1 MNNLIKLD
9 NIISQVKRNCNI
21 SDAKFWGEYSI
32 CGLLLRLR
40 ELYRCEKGL
49 KLWERIPHEDI
60 SEWMS
65 EKENIWKELQNKEL
79 ENIIIAGSEFG
90 PFEVSDINKKL
101 ETENLIYGAG
111 YGIYMKP
118 SFFLAELVSKRKIDG
133 YEVYISGNEYARDLA
148 DYPAMLQD
156 SIIFARIDTTK
167 LRLWERFEELSV
179 RDPRSPLSYAF
190 SRYGINHGDKP
201 SADID
206 NKFSL
211 TALSEIE
218 TFIYHELGEAIEDE
232 NLGEEWKELIL
243 ELSGRKAEFFSRAI
257 KDLLADT
264 TEKGMINYIIKNQK
278 EGSLGFYIVF
288 LDGYRK
294 LLFPEIINAFGRFI
308 DTGDWELIEDARI
321 EGYKKAKG
329 YAERLLSIKREISDR
344 AQLLEYIEKEIV
356 DRRKAINF

>member
-1 MNNLIKLD
+1 LN

-49 KLWERIPHEDI
+49 KLWERVPQEDI

-79 ENIIIAGSEFG
+79 EDLIIGGSVFG
-90 PFEVSDINKKL
+90 PFEVSDINKRL
-101 ETENLIYGAG
+101 EEENIIYGAG
-111 YGIYMKP
+111 YGIRKKP
-118 SFFLAELVSKRKIDG
+118 SFFLADLVSKRKIDG
-133 YEVYISGNEYARDLA
+133 YEVYIAGNEYARDLA
-148 DYPAMLQD
+148 DYPAMIQD
-156 SIIFARIDTTK
+156 NIIFARIATTK
-167 LRLWERFEELSV
+167 LRIWERFEELRV
-179 RDPRSPLSYAF
+179 RDPKGPLSYAF
-190 SRYGINHGDKP
+190 SRYGINPHDEP
-201 SADID
+201 SEDIE
-206 NKFSL
+206 KKVSL
-211 TALSEIE
+211 TASSEIE
-218 TFIYHELGEAIEDE
+218 TFIYHEIGEAIEDE

-243 ELSGRKAEFFSRAI
+243 ELSGRKAEFFSRGI

-288 LDGYRK
+288 LDGYRR
-294 LLFPEIINAFGRFI
+294 LLFPEIIKAFEKFI
-308 DTGDWELIEDARI
+308 ESGDWKIIEDARI

-344 AQLLEYIEKEIV
+344 LQLTEYIEKEIV
-356 DRRKAINF
+356 DKIKAVKS